1 MATRE
6 EREGEETCVG
16 HVDHGLR
23 GVASDRLDDEV
34 IVLGSTDHEIRHRVP
49 GEHAGSEHEEI
60 LRVRPPERSYD
71 GNVPV
76 GDAATIE
83 LVEQL
88 ATVGKEMK
96 DYSRLS
102 WWLEYR
108 SSGNEANMF
117 LRWVKAATLGL
128 RFPDWI
134 SSLIFRSVSA
144 MVFST
149 RISPLM

>member
-6 EREGEETCVG
+6 EREGGETCVG
-16 HVDHGLR
+16 HVDHRLR

-34 IVLGSTDHEIRHRVP
+34 IVLRATDHEVRHRVP
-49 GEHAGSEHEEI
+49 GEHAGSEYEEI
-60 LRVRPPERSYD
+60 LRVSPSNRSHD

-88 ATVGKEMK
+88 ATIEEERKTH
-96 DYSRLS
+96 SRLS

-117 LRWVKAATLGL
+117 LRWVKAATFGPRL
-128 RFPDWI
+128 PD
-134 SSLIFRSVSA
+134 
-144 MVFST
+144 
-149 RISPLM
+149 